1 MSTKKFWQTKDGLA
15 GETVTGNGRHHILI
29 AHGSMVSRAYDDAIL
44 LPDWRN
50 IPDIASLSRY
60 DSRGHGQS
68 IKDRD
73 PAAYHWARAGDDLL
87 SCYQHLAH
95 KPTIL
100 IGSSMG
106 TAAVLYAAT
115 QPGIQEKLS
124 ALILTIP
131 PTSGPVR
138 DPLRPIMRR
147 WADHLRAQGAKSFVD
162 YLYAQPPTP
171 LFARDYPNIRDIGR
185 PLLEQHDANAL
196 AASLEGA
203 AQSDWPDD
211 EILRGLNVP
220 CLILCRDM
228 DATHPVAMGE
238 KLSSLLPNS
247 HLIISPDCAAISQW
261 PDDVGSFLRDFF

>member
-1 MSTKKFWQTKDGLA
+1 
-15 GETVTGNGRHHILI
+15 
-29 AHGSMVSRAYDDAIL
+29 
-44 LPDWRN
+44 
-50 IPDIASLSRY
+50 
-60 DSRGHGQS
+60 
-68 IKDRD
+68 
-73 PAAYHWARAGDDLL
+73 
-87 SCYQHLAH
+87 
-95 KPTIL
+95 
-100 IGSSMG
+100 MG

-131 PTSGPVR
+131 PTTGPSR

-147 WADHLRAQGAKSFVD
+147 WADHLRTQGAPSFVD

-185 PLLEQHDANAL
+185 PLLAQHDADAL

-211 EILRGLNVP
+211 NILLGLTVP

-238 KLSSLLPNS
+238 KMASLLPNS
-247 HLIISPDCAAISQW
+247 RLVISQDCAAIRQW
-261 PDDVGSFLRDFF
+261 PDGVGNFLRALAL